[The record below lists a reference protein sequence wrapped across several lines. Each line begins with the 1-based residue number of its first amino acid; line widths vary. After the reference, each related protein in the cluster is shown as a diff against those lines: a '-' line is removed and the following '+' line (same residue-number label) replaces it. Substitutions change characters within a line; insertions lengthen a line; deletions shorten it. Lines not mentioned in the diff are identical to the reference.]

1 MKNKGFTLIEV
12 MIVIAIIGIL
22 SAVAIPLYS
31 SYTDRA
37 KQVEA
42 EEQLMTVATI
52 EEDYFNSFR
61 KYIAGSW
68 NNPTDAG
75 TKTLVQY
82 YGAKLEGEHYTI
94 TVSISGATYEATA
107 CVCYK
112 GKTCSPCNVTCKVTN
127 SNPKSECT
135 KNN

>member
-12 MIVIAIIGIL
+12 MIVIAILGIL
-22 SAVAIPLYS
+22 SAIAIPLYNG
-31 SYTDRA
+31 YTDRA

-42 EEQLMTVATI
+42 EEQLMTIAAI

-61 KYIAGSW
+61 KYLKGSW
-68 NNPTDAG
+68 NDTSDSE

-82 YGAKLEGEHYTI
+82 YGAKLEGDHYTI
-94 TVSISGATYEATA
+94 TVTKDGASYTATA
-107 CVCYK
+107 CVCYN
-112 GKTCSPCNVTCKVTN
+112 GKTCSPCNVTCEVTN
-127 SNPKSECT
+127 SNPKSQCV

>member
-1 MKNKGFTLIEV
+1 MEEFMKNKGFTLIEI

-22 SAVAIPLYS
+22 SAIAIPLYNG
-31 SYTDRA
+31 YTNRA

-42 EEQLMTVATI
+42 EEQLMTVAAI
-52 EEDYFNSFR
+52 EEDHFNSFR
-61 KYIAGSW
+61 KYLK
-68 NNPTDAG
+68 NTD
-75 TKTLVQY
+75 TLKQY

-94 TVSISGATYEATA
+94 TVTTGANDVSYEATA
-107 CVCYK
+107 CVCYNSR
-112 GKTCSPCNVTCKVTN
+112 TCTPCNVTCKVTN

>member
-1 MKNKGFTLIEV
+1 MEEFMKNKGFTLIEI

-22 SAVAIPLYS
+22 SAVAIPLYKG
-31 SYTDRA
+31 YTDRA

-42 EEQLMTVATI
+42 EEQLMTLAAI

-61 KYIAGSW
+61 KYLK
-68 NNPTDAG
+68 NTD
-75 TKTLVQY
+75 TLKQY

-94 TVSISGATYEATA
+94 TVTTGTNDVSYEATA
-107 CVCYK
+107 CVCFTS
-112 GKTCSPCNVTCKVTN
+112 KTCSPCNVTCKVTN

>member
-22 SAVAIPLYS
+22 SAVAIPLYNG
-31 SYTDRA
+31 YTDRA

-42 EEQLMTVATI
+42 EEQLMTVAAI

-61 KYIAGSW
+61 KYLD
-68 NNPTDAG
+68 NTD
-75 TKTLVQY
+75 TLKDY
-82 YGAKLEGEHYTI
+82 YGAKIEGEHYKI
-94 TVSISGATYEATA
+94 TVTTKNSGAEYEATA
-107 CVCYK
+107 CVCYHEK
-112 GKTCSPCNVTCKVTN
+112 PCNTSCNVTCKVTN
-127 SNPKSECT
+127 KNPKSECT